1 MTCLSVADLRLKFL
15 FLDETLTVEQPLGN
29 ALFVFVLEL
38 KLKSKLKLMMMMM
51 MMMMMTMKIF
61 PEKHSIGSIHASV
74 SEFD

>member
-51 MMMMMTMKIF
+51 MMMTMKIF

>member
-38 KLKSKLKLMMMMM
+38 KLKLKLMMMMM
-51 MMMMMTMKIF
+51 MMMMMMKIF
-61 PEKHSIGSIHASV
+61 PEKHSIGNIHASV